1 MKRRKQNW
9 TLSVTLSRR
18 GGRRYA
24 TLRSDPLSSTQKHYS
39 TKPDIF
45 ILANTGHF
53 HFGLTQIHNAF
64 PNLSLSITIP
74 DYRYLYPDA
83 TPYAAL
89 KTRNCS
95 WTAP

>member
-53 HFGLTQIHNAF
+53 HFGLTRRSG
-64 PNLSLSITIP
+64 NLSQQS
-74 DYRYLYPDA
+74 DNVWY
-83 TPYAAL
+83 
-89 KTRNCS
+89 
-95 WTAP
+95 